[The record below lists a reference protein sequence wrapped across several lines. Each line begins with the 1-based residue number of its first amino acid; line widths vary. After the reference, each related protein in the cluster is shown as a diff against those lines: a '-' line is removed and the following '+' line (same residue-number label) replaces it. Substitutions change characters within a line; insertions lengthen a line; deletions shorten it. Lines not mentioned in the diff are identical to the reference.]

1 MSRDISLEK
10 SATYRKNFLAN
21 REYVLRM
28 NSVTKSGI
36 DGTAPAYTGPVN
48 TPEVFSY
55 ELKTGE
61 ITVQAQS
68 GRCWLFAATNVMR
81 LEVMK
86 KCNLENFEL
95 SQAYLFFWSKF
106 ERANYFLDAILN
118 TLEEE
123 RDSRLLAWL
132 LQAPFSDGG
141 QWDMAMALVEKYG
154 VVPKTVMLESFHSGA
169 SRQFNKYLTAK
180 AREFAK
186 ELREA
191 FGAGESRESLEA
203 RKDKMLETFFR
214 ILCITFGLPPECF
227 DFECRGKEDE
237 SEKKENE
244 EKTSPKSIINR
255 GKFTRD
261 LGITPQEFYRKYVGD
276 KFGDYV
282 SLINSPTKDKPFF
295 NTFTVA
301 YLGNVAGKGVHYLN
315 LPIENL
321 KRAALAQLC
330 SGEAVWFGCDVGQM
344 HNTEHGLMSLDSIDV
359 ETLFDTTFPLNKAA
373 RLDYGESRMNHAM
386 VFTGVNVVDGIPNR
400 WKVEN
405 SWGDTRGEKGRFRM
419 SDKWFDEFVYQVV
432 VNKKFLSPE
441 ELAALE
447 KKPTMLKPWDPKGSL
462 A

>member
-10 SATYRKNFLAN
+10 SALYRKNFLAN
-21 REYVLRM
+21 KEYLLRM
-28 NSVTKSGI
+28 NSVTRSGI
-36 DGTAPAYTGPVN
+36 EGTAPVYTGPVN
-48 TPEVFSY
+48 TPEAFSY
-55 ELKTGE
+55 ELKAGE
-61 ITVQAQS
+61 ITAQAQS

-81 LEVMK
+81 LELMK
-86 KCNLENFEL
+86 KCGLENFEL

-141 QWDMAMALVEKYG
+141 QWDMVMALVEKYG
-154 VVPKTVMLESFHSGA
+154 LVPKTVMPESFHSGA
-169 SRQFNKYLTAK
+169 SRQLNKYLTVK
-180 AREFAK
+180 AREFAR

-214 ILCITFGLPPECF
+214 MLCIAFGPPPERF
-227 DFECRGKEDE
+227 DFECRGREE
-237 SEKKENE
+237 GG
-244 EKTSPKSIINR
+244 EKTASGSMVNQ

-261 LGITPQEFYRKYVGD
+261 LGITPQEFYRRYVGD
-276 KFGDYV
+276 KFNDYV
-282 SLINSPTKDKPFF
+282 SLINSPTEDKPFF
-295 NTFTVA
+295 DTFTVA

-321 KRAALAQLC
+321 KRAALAQLS

-359 ETLFDTTFPLNKAA
+359 ETLFDTPFPLDKAA

-386 VFTGVNVVDGIPNR
+386 VFTGVNVVDGVPNR

-405 SWGDTRGEKGRFRM
+405 SWGDARGEKGRFRM
-419 SDKWFDEFVYQVV
+419 SDKWFDEYVYQVV
-432 VNKKFLSPE
+432 VNKSFLNPQ

-447 KKPTMLKPWDPKGSL
+447 KKPRILKPWDPMGSL